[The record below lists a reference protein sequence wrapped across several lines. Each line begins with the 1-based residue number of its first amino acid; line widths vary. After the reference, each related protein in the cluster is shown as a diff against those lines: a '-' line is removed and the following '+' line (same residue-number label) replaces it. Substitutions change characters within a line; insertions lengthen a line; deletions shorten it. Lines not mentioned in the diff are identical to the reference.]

1 MKNKLT
7 LGTQQTR
14 YHYTRFDQEDRLV
27 GAGESDPEIA
37 FMGRLLA
44 LCSLPR
50 TNPGQRL
57 QYKRVSGPYQLYMI
71 AGGGNK
77 LPYGNIPRLLLAW
90 VCTEAVPTQSRDLI
104 LGKRLSDF
112 MRVLGIDPG
121 GASFARVRNQMK
133 RLFGCSITWIYEAKS
148 GFTQVNSYVADKHEF
163 WWAERNSGDP
173 GVFNGS
179 IRMGEEFFNE
189 IIAHPIPLDI
199 HVLKAA
205 LEFLRKRMRR
215 YGRPNAIVI
224 DRLRSYRAALRE
236 LGGSGL
242 HQAGRC

>member
-14 YHYTRFDQEDRLV
+14 YHYTRFDQVDRLV

-50 TNPGQRL
+50 TNLGQRL

-77 LPYGNIPRLLLAW
+77 LLYGNIPRLLLAW

-121 GASFARVRNQMK
+121 GR
-133 RLFGCSITWIYEAKS
+133 
-148 GFTQVNSYVADKHEF
+148 
-163 WWAERNSGDP
+163 
-173 GVFNGS
+173 
-179 IRMGEEFFNE
+179 
-189 IIAHPIPLDI
+189 PL
-199 HVLKAA
+199 
-205 LEFLRKRMRR
+205 LESATR
-215 YGRPNAIVI
+215 
-224 DRLRSYRAALRE
+224 
-236 LGGSGL
+236 
-242 HQAGRC
+242 